1 MIANTTTDILN
12 SEIGMMMLLSIA
24 ITPFVMIIS
33 LIGAGIRKI
42 KERSKR

>member
-24 ITPFVMIIS
+24 ITPFV
-33 LIGAGIRKI
+33 LIGAGIKKL
-42 KERSKR
+42 KERNKR